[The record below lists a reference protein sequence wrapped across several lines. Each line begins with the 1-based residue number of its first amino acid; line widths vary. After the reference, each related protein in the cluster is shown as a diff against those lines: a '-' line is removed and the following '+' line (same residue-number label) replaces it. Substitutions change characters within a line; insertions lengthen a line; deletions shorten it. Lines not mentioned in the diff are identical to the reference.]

1 MSISRCVTRR
11 TCGQRRDEP
20 QLTQFRAIWQLRST
34 STEKNA
40 YVYSDCATRLGH
52 LQRKKRTAVL
62 ASGDPRQRR
71 RHHNAT
77 LRPIAIDG
85 VSESARDWYRDAP
98 PRFGGEHSGRAA
110 SRRNPV
116 LRTRHLEPAGRSHR
130 SWTSRW
136 RFEIAGH
143 RLANHR
149 RRRPAARLGR
159 SGCRI
164 IRF

>member
-116 LRTRHLEPAGRSHR
+116 LRTRHLEPRADHIGLERADGDSRS
-130 SWTSRW
+130 
-136 RFEIAGH
+136 
-143 RLANHR
+143 
-149 RRRPAARLGR
+149 PAIVL
-159 SGCRI
+159 RI
-164 IRF
+164 TGAADQQLDSDVRVVE